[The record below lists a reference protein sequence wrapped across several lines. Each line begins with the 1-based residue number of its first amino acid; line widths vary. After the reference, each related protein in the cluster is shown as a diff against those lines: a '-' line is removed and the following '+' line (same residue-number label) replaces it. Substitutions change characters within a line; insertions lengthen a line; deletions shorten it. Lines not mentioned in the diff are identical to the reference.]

1 MLALNFASTFSPER
15 HYLSL
20 LLKLFKTH
28 KKSMTVSEISD
39 ATGIPQGKSSG
50 KVSPHIKYLLGMN
63 LIEQNEDGGY
73 KITAFGKS
81 VYSFDKSLS
90 EPITAW
96 ACHAFLCDDEDGAI
110 IYREAIPILA
120 KANELSREALVDG
133 IERNIDSKVDD
144 GVIAPFI
151 GFYKNDT
158 AFSDAHI
165 IDVEDKILSYNSCPM
180 SKSFIPLYGAFVCYY
195 LEKYFSDKEQVS
207 LPDFASRTELCSR
220 FNLSESSLKS
230 LMDILAG
237 EGYIKISHLVNPL
250 VISRLKETEECMED
264 LYKYV
269 V

>member
-63 LIEQNEDGGY
+63 LIESTEDGWY
-73 KITAFGKS
+73 KLTSFGKT

-90 EPITAW
+90 ESITAW
-96 ACHAFLCDDEDGAI
+96 ACHAFLCDDENGAI
-110 IYREAIPILA
+110 IYREAISILA

-133 IERNIDSKVDD
+133 IERSIDSKIDD
-144 GVIAPFI
+144 GIIAPFI
-151 GFYKNDT
+151 GFYKNNT
-158 AFSDAHI
+158 AFNEAHI
-165 IDVEDKILSYNSCPM
+165 IEVKDKSLTYKSCPM
-180 SKSFIPLYGAFVCYY
+180 NKSFIPLYGAFVCYY
-195 LEKYFSDKEQVS
+195 LAKYFFDKEQVS
-207 LPDFASRTELCSR
+207 LPDFVKRTELCSR

-250 VISRLKETEECMED
+250 VISSLKATDDCMED

>member
-20 LLKLFKTH
+20 LLKLIKTH

-63 LIEQNEDGGY
+63 LIESTEDGWY
-73 KITAFGKS
+73 KLTSFGKA

-96 ACHAFLCDDEDGAI
+96 ACHAFLCDDENGAI
-110 IYREAIPILA
+110 IFREAISILA

-133 IERNIDSKVDD
+133 IERDIDSNVED

-151 GFYKNDT
+151 GFYKNVT
-158 AFSDAHI
+158 AFSEACI
-165 IDVEDKILSYNSCPM
+165 IEVKDKGLTYNSCPM
-180 SKSFIPLYGAFVCYY
+180 NKSFIPLYGAFVCYY

-207 LPDFASRTELCSR
+207 LPDFVNRTELCSR
-220 FNLSESSLKS
+220 FNLSEASLKS

-250 VISRLKETEECMED
+250 VISRLIEPDESMIE